1 MVNGSSAGELAE
13 EEEPLRWILKH
24 GEQYTGRSWVG
35 RKGTVVDAPH
45 AKQTAW
51 CWGLEVNDLGR
62 TERDSIDIW
71 KRTPY
76 TQGYNGD

>member
-1 MVNGSSAGELAE
+1 MVNGSSAGALAE

-51 CWGLEVNDLGR
+51 YWGLEVNDLGR
-62 TERDSIDIW
+62 HRKGLNRHMETDSLHTGIQ
-71 KRTPY
+71 R
-76 TQGYNGD
+76 